1 MPRVIHF
8 EIHADEPDRAIAF
21 YTAVFAWQFDRFK
34 DDTAY
39 WLCTT
44 GAPGTP
50 GIDGGLVQRRGTRP
64 EAMAA
69 VNCYVC
75 TIDVPNVD
83 EYVAKAEANGG
94 TRAIEKFA
102 VAGVGWVAY
111 CKDTEGNL
119 FGLMQA
125 DPEAA

>member
-8 EIHADEPDRAIAF
+8 EIHADQPDRAIAF
-21 YTAVFAWQFDRFK
+21 YSSVFGWQFDRFK
-34 DDTAY
+34 GDMPY
-39 WLCTT
+39 WLVTT

-50 GIDGGLVQRRGTRP
+50 GIDGGMIERRGPRP

-83 EYVAKAEANGG
+83 EWLAKAEAAGG
-94 TRAIEKFA
+94 TRAMEKFA

-119 FGLMQA
+119 FGIMQN
-125 DPEAA
+125 DPNAA